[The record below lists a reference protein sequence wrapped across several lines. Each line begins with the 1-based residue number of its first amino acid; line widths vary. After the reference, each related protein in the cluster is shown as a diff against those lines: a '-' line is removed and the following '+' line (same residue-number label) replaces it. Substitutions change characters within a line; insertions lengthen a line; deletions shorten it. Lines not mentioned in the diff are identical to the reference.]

1 LPVIFSAH
9 RARYPRAH
17 AEAMGARPFN
27 EKDFAMDR
35 RQLLQGGA
43 AAAGLW
49 AAGASAQKMEPLPEL
64 RIVIP
69 ANAGGGWDQAGR
81 ALGTALQTTKLVDR
95 VVYENIG
102 GKAGTIGLA
111 QFVERYSSAQNTVM
125 IGGMVMLGGIAL
137 QRPAIDLSRV
147 AAVAELTSDYMVV
160 AVPAASPIKTLK
172 DLATKL
178 AAPDFKA
185 TVVGGSAGGVDH
197 MLMGMMLRASHGVPD
212 NFSYLA
218 TSSGADAVRA
228 LTDGKAQLAISGYSE
243 FRSAIDTGTIRA
255 LAVSSRRGRYNLPSL
270 REGGI
275 DTELANWR
283 GVFAPSSIPAA
294 HMTTLSTLIE
304 RVAKSPEWADL
315 VRRNDWQA
323 TYRAGADFRGFI
335 ETEQTMARVVVHM
348 LKLKT

>member
-1 LPVIFSAH
+1 VH
-9 RARYPRAH
+9 
-17 AEAMGARPFN
+17 
-27 EKDFAMDR
+27 R
-35 RQLLQGGA
+35 RQVLKSGVA
-43 AAAGLW
+43 AAAASLW
-49 AAGASAQKMEPLPEL
+49 TAGARAQKIEPLPEL

-81 ALGTALQTTKLVDR
+81 ALGTALQTTKLVER
-95 VVYENIG
+95 VQYENIG

-111 QFVERYSSAQNTVM
+111 QFVERYSSSQNTLL
-125 IGGMVMLGGIAL
+125 IAGMVMLGGIAL
-137 QRPAIDLSRV
+137 QRPAIDLTRV

-160 AVPAASPIKTLK
+160 AVPAASPIKSVK
-172 DLATKL
+172 DLAARL

-197 MLMGMMLRASHGVPD
+197 MLMGMMLRASRGLPD

-228 LTDGKAQLAISGYSE
+228 LTEGKAQIGISGYSE
-243 FRSAIDTGTIRA
+243 FRSAIEAGTVRA
-255 LAVSSRRGRYNLPSL
+255 LAISSRRGKFNLPSL

-283 GVFAPSSIPAA
+283 GVFAPSGIPAP
-294 HMTTLSTLIE
+294 HMATLAALVE
-304 RVAKSPEWADL
+304 RVAKSPEWAEL
-315 VRRNDWQA
+315 VRRNDWQP
-323 TYRAGADFRGFI
+323 TYKAGADFRSFI

-348 LKLKT
+348 LKLKS

>member
-1 LPVIFSAH
+1 V
-9 RARYPRAH
+9 Y
-17 AEAMGARPFN
+17 
-27 EKDFAMDR
+27 R
-35 RQLLQGGA
+35 RQVLKGAAA

-49 AAGASAQKMEPLPEL
+49 AAGARAQKIEPLAEL

-69 ANAGGGWDQAGR
+69 ANPGGGWDQAGR
-81 ALGTALQTTKLVDR
+81 ALGTALQTTKLVER
-95 VVYENIG
+95 VQYENIG

-111 QFVERYSSAQNTVM
+111 QFVERYSSSQNTVL

-137 QRPAIDLSRV
+137 QRPAIDLTRV
-147 AAVAELTSDYMVV
+147 APVAELTSDYMVV
-160 AVPAASPIKTLK
+160 AVPAASPIKSAK
-172 DLATKL
+172 DLAARL
-178 AAPDFKA
+178 ASPDFKA

-197 MLMGMMLRASHGVPD
+197 MLMGMMLRASRGVPD
-212 NFSYLA
+212 NFGYLA

-228 LTDGKAQLAISGYSE
+228 LTEGKAQLGISGYSE

-255 LAVSSRRGRYNLPSL
+255 LAVSSRRGKFNLPSL

-283 GVFAPSSIPAA
+283 GVFAPRGIPAP
-294 HMTTLSTLIE
+294 HLTTLTALIE

-323 TYRAGADFRGFI
+323 TYRAGTEFSGFI

-348 LKLKT
+348 LKLKS

>member
-1 LPVIFSAH
+1 MYRREVL
-9 RARYPRAH
+9 R
-17 AEAMGARPFN
+17 GA
-27 EKDFAMDR
+27 
-35 RQLLQGGA
+35 A

-49 AAGASAQKMEPLPEL
+49 AAGARAQKTDPLPEL

-69 ANAGGGWDQAGR
+69 ANPGGGWDQTGR
-81 ALGTALQTTKLVDR
+81 ALGTALQTTRLVER
-95 VVYENIG
+95 VQYENIG

-111 QFVERYSSAQNTVM
+111 QFVERYSSSQNTVL

-137 QRPAIDLSRV
+137 QRPTIDLSRV
-147 AAVAELTSDYMVV
+147 TPVAELTSDYMVV
-160 AVPAASPIKTLK
+160 AVPAASPIKSVK
-172 DLATKL
+172 DLAARL
-178 AAPDFKA
+178 AATDFKA

-197 MLMGMMLRASHGVPD
+197 MLMGMMLRASRGVPD

-243 FRSAIDTGTIRA
+243 FRSAIETGTIRA
-255 LAVSSRRGRYNLPSL
+255 LAISSRRGKFNLPSL

-283 GVFAPSSIPAA
+283 GVFAPSGIPASHA
-294 HMTTLSTLIE
+294 ATLGALIE

-323 TYRAGADFRGFI
+323 TYRAGAEFSGFV

-348 LKLKT
+348 LKLKS

>member
-1 LPVIFSAH
+1 MHH
-9 RARYPRAH
+9 R
-17 AEAMGARPFN
+17 
-27 EKDFAMDR
+27 R
-35 RQLLQGGA
+35 RQILKGGA
-43 AAAGLW
+43 AAAASLW
-49 AAGASAQKMEPLPEL
+49 AAGAWAQKIEPLPEL

-69 ANAGGGWDQAGR
+69 ANPGGGWDQTGR
-81 ALGTALQTTKLVDR
+81 ALGTALQTTKLVER
-95 VVYENIG
+95 VQYENIG

-111 QFVERYSSAQNTVM
+111 QFVERYSSAPNTVL
-125 IGGMVMLGGIAL
+125 IAGMVMLGGIAL
-137 QRPAIDLSRV
+137 QRPAVDLTRV
-147 AAVAELTSDYMVV
+147 AAIAELTSDYMVV
-160 AVPAASPIKTLK
+160 AVPAASPIKSIK
-172 DLATKL
+172 DLAARL
-178 AAPDFKA
+178 ASPDFKA

-228 LTDGKAQLAISGYSE
+228 LTEGKAQFGISGYSE
-243 FRSAIDTGTIRA
+243 FRGAIESGTIKA
-255 LAVSSRRGRYNLPSL
+255 LAISSRRAKSNLPSL
-270 REGGI
+270 HEGGI

-283 GVFAPSSIPAA
+283 GVFAPSGIPAA
-294 HMTTLSTLIE
+294 HLATLSTLIE

-323 TYRAGADFRGFI
+323 TYRAGNDFRGFI

>member
-1 LPVIFSAH
+1 VH
-9 RARYPRAH
+9 
-17 AEAMGARPFN
+17 
-27 EKDFAMDR
+27 R
-35 RQLLQGGA
+35 RQVLKSGVA
-43 AAAGLW
+43 AAAASLW
-49 AAGASAQKMEPLPEL
+49 AAGARAQKIEPLPEL

-81 ALGTALQTTKLVDR
+81 ALGTALQTTKLVER
-95 VVYENIG
+95 VQYENIG

-111 QFVERYSSAQNTVM
+111 QFVERYSSSQNTLL
-125 IGGMVMLGGIAL
+125 IAGMVMLGGIAL
-137 QRPAIDLSRV
+137 QRPAIDLTRV

-160 AVPAASPIKTLK
+160 AVPAASPIKSVK
-172 DLATKL
+172 DLAARL

-197 MLMGMMLRASHGVPD
+197 MLMGMMLRASRGLPD

-228 LTDGKAQLAISGYSE
+228 LTEGKAQIGISGYSE
-243 FRSAIDTGTIRA
+243 FRSAIEAGTVRA
-255 LAVSSRRGRYNLPSL
+255 LAISSRRGKFNLPSL

-283 GVFAPSSIPAA
+283 GVFAPSGIPAP
-294 HMTTLSTLIE
+294 HMATLAALVE
-304 RVAKSPEWADL
+304 RVAKSPEWAEL
-315 VRRNDWQA
+315 VRRNDWQP
-323 TYRAGADFRGFI
+323 TYKAGADFRSFI

-348 LKLKT
+348 LKLKS

>member
-1 LPVIFSAH
+1 MH
-9 RARYPRAH
+9 
-17 AEAMGARPFN
+17 
-27 EKDFAMDR
+27 R
-35 RQLLQGGA
+35 RQVLKSGVA
-43 AAAGLW
+43 AAAASLW
-49 AAGASAQKMEPLPEL
+49 TAGARAQKIEPLPEL

-81 ALGTALQTTKLVDR
+81 ALGTALQTTKLVER
-95 VVYENIG
+95 VQYENIG

-111 QFVERYSSAQNTVM
+111 QFVERYSSSQNTLL
-125 IGGMVMLGGIAL
+125 IAGMVMLGGIAL
-137 QRPAIDLSRV
+137 QRPAIDLTRV

-160 AVPAASPIKTLK
+160 AVPAASPIKSVK
-172 DLATKL
+172 DLAARL

-197 MLMGMMLRASHGVPD
+197 MLMGMMLRASRGLPD

-228 LTDGKAQLAISGYSE
+228 LTEGKAQIGISGYSE
-243 FRSAIDTGTIRA
+243 FRSAIEAGTVRA
-255 LAVSSRRGRYNLPSL
+255 LAISSRRGKFNLPSL

-283 GVFAPSSIPAA
+283 GVFAPSGIPAP
-294 HMTTLSTLIE
+294 HMATLAALVE
-304 RVAKSPEWADL
+304 RVAKSPEWAEL
-315 VRRNDWQA
+315 VRRNDWQP
-323 TYRAGADFRGFI
+323 TYKAGADFRSFI

-348 LKLKT
+348 LKLKS

>member
-1 LPVIFSAH
+1 MH
-9 RARYPRAH
+9 
-17 AEAMGARPFN
+17 
-27 EKDFAMDR
+27 R
-35 RQLLQGGA
+35 RQVLKGGVA
-43 AAAGLW
+43 AAAASLW
-49 AAGASAQKMEPLPEL
+49 TAGARAQKIDPLPEL

-81 ALGTALQTTKLVDR
+81 ALGTALQTTKLVER
-95 VVYENIG
+95 VQYENIG

-111 QFVERYSSAQNTVM
+111 QFVERYSSSQNTLL
-125 IGGMVMLGGIAL
+125 IAGMVMLGGIAL
-137 QRPAIDLSRV
+137 QRPAIDLTRV
-147 AAVAELTSDYMVV
+147 AGLAELTSDYMVV
-160 AVPAASPIKTLK
+160 AVPAASPIKSVK
-172 DLATKL
+172 DLAARL
-178 AAPDFKA
+178 VAPDFKA

-197 MLMGMMLRASHGVPD
+197 MLMGMMLRASRGLPD

-228 LTDGKAQLAISGYSE
+228 LSEGRAQIGISGYSE
-243 FRSAIDTGTIRA
+243 FRSAIEAGTIRA
-255 LAVSSRRGRYNLPSL
+255 LAISSRRGKFNLPSL

-283 GVFAPSSIPAA
+283 GVFAPSGIPAP
-294 HMTTLSTLIE
+294 HMATLAALIE
-304 RVAKSPEWADL
+304 RVAKSSEWADL

-348 LKLKT
+348 LKLKS

>member
-1 LPVIFSAH
+1 VQ
-9 RARYPRAH
+9 
-17 AEAMGARPFN
+17 
-27 EKDFAMDR
+27 R
-35 RQLLQGGA
+35 RQVLKGSA
-43 AAAGLW
+43 AAASLW
-49 AAGASAQKMEPLPEL
+49 ATGAWAQKIEALPEL

-69 ANAGGGWDQAGR
+69 ANPGGGWDQAGR
-81 ALGTALQTTKLVDR
+81 ALGTALQTTKLVEH
-95 VVYENIG
+95 VQYENIG

-111 QFVERYSSAQNTVM
+111 QFVERYSSSPNTVL
-125 IGGMVMLGGIAL
+125 IAGMVMLGGIAL
-137 QRPAIDLSRV
+137 QRPAVDLARV
-147 AAVAELTSDYMVV
+147 ASIAELTSDYMVV
-160 AVPAASPIKTLK
+160 AVPAASPIKSAK
-172 DLATKL
+172 DLAARL

-228 LTDGKAQLAISGYSE
+228 LSEGKAQVGISGYSE
-243 FRSAIDTGTIRA
+243 FRSAIEAGTIRA
-255 LAVSSRRGRYNLPSL
+255 LAVSSRRGKFNLPSL

-283 GVFAPSSIPAA
+283 GVFAPSGIPAA
-294 HMTTLSTLIE
+294 HMATLSALIE
-304 RVAKSPEWADL
+304 RVAKSPEWAEL

-348 LKLKT
+348 LKLKS

>member
-1 LPVIFSAH
+1 
-9 RARYPRAH
+9 
-17 AEAMGARPFN
+17 
-27 EKDFAMDR
+27 MDR
-35 RQLLQGGA
+35 RHILKGGA
-43 AAAGLW
+43 AAAGLF
-49 AAGASAQKMEPLPEL
+49 AAGAWAQKIEALPEL

-69 ANAGGGWDQAGR
+69 ANVGGGWDQAGR

-111 QFVERYSSAQNTVM
+111 QFVERYSSSPNTLL

-137 QRPAIDLSRV
+137 QRPAIDLTRV
-147 AAVAELTSDYMVV
+147 ASVAELTSDYMVV
-160 AVPAASPIKTLK
+160 AVPAASPIKSVK
-172 DLATKL
+172 DLAAKF
-178 AAPDFKA
+178 ADPEFKA

-197 MLMGMMLRASHGVPD
+197 MLMGMMLRATRGLPD
-212 NFSYLA
+212 NFAYLA

-228 LTDGKAQLAISGYSE
+228 LTEGKAQLGISGHSE
-243 FRSAIDTGTIRA
+243 FRGAIETGTVRA
-255 LAVSSRRGRYNLPSL
+255 LAVSARRGKFNLPSL

-283 GVFAPSSIPAA
+283 GVFAPSGIPAA
-294 HMTTLSTLIE
+294 HMATLSALIE
-304 RVAKSPEWADL
+304 RVAKSPEWTEL

-348 LKLKT
+348 LKLKA